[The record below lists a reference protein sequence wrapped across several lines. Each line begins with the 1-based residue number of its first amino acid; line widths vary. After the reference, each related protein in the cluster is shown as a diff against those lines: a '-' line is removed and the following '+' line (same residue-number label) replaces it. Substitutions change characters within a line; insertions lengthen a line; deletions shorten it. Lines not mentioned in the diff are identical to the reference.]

1 MGNMLVDPM
10 AADQIPAIKR
20 KRQVDSYRSEKN
32 RYKKKI

>member
-20 KRQVDSYRSEKN
+20 KQQIDSYRSEKN